1 MRQRFLFSSAVFAVI
16 LSTVSISA
24 QVAAP
29 PTIAAVPV
37 IPPLRISGGVHLGS
51 FKMSAVKGEPFSLIS
66 KTTSSK
72 KLTDGT
78 WTTTALEEHRMRDS
92 EGRER
97 IEIVNPDH
105 RSGTPAAT
113 INDPVAQ
120 MIVNLQPWDKTAHIT
135 HIPLPKPPTPE
146 QEARAI
152 QASAKAAEY
161 RALHPSPDESP
172 LPSETIAGVYAEGKH
187 RTITL
192 AAKLSDGEPVRV
204 VEDTWSSPD
213 LKIRLASTSD
223 DPRGQKIATKVTS
236 LQCTEPDP
244 ALFQIPPDY
253 KVVEQQN

>member
-1 MRQRFLFSSAVFAVI
+1 MFSSIV
-16 LSTVSISA
+16 LTVLVNAASISA
-24 QVAAP
+24 QVATP
-29 PTIAAVPV
+29 PAVAAVPV
-37 IPPLRISGGVHLGS
+37 IPALRISGGVHLGS
-51 FKMSAVKGEPFSLIS
+51 FKMTAVKGQPFSLIS
-66 KTTSSK
+66 KTANSK

-105 RSGTPAAT
+105 RSGPPAAT

-120 MIVNLQPWDKTAHIT
+120 MIVTLQPWDKTAYVT

-152 QASAKAAEY
+152 QARAKAAEH
-161 RALHPSPDESP
+161 RAFHPSPDESP
-172 LPSETIAGVYAEGKH
+172 LPSETIAGVYAEGK
-187 RTITL
+187 RRINTL
-192 AAKLSDGEPVRV
+192 GAKLSDGEPVRV
-204 VEDTWSSPD
+204 VEDTWSSSD
-213 LKIRLASTSD
+213 LEIRLASISD
-223 DPRGQKIATKVTS
+223 DPRGQKIVMKVTS
-236 LQCTEPDP
+236 LQRTEPDP

>member
-1 MRQRFLFSSAVFAVI
+1 MRQRPIFSSVV
-16 LSTVSISA
+16 LTVLVNAASISA
-24 QVAAP
+24 QVATAP
-29 PTIAAVPV
+29 AAVPV

-66 KTTSSK
+66 KTTNSK

-78 WTTTALEEHRMRDS
+78 WATTALEEHRMRDS

-97 IEIVNPDH
+97 SEIVHPDH
-105 RSGTPAAT
+105 RSNAPTAT

-120 MIVNLQPWDKTAHIT
+120 MIVNLAPWNKTAYVT

-146 QEARAI
+146 QEARAEEA
-152 QASAKAAEY
+152 QAKAAEY
-161 RALHPSPDESP
+161 RTLHPSPYESP
-172 LPSETIAGVYAEGKH
+172 LPSQTIAGVYAEGKQQ
-187 RTITL
+187 TIVL
-192 AAKLSDGEPVRV
+192 RVKSSDGEPVRV

-223 DPRGQKIATKVTS
+223 DPRGQKIAMKVIS
-236 LQCTEPDP
+236 LQRTEPDP